1 MTGLTYVKSNVLSY
15 ELVCVI
21 LYVWRFVLYI
31 NVWKYNCQLINIKN
45 KLHIGISEIFNS
57 LLF

>member
-21 LYVWRFVLYI
+21 LYVWRFYI
-31 NVWKYNCQLINIKN
+31 
-45 KLHIGISEIFNS
+45 
-57 LLF
+57 